1 MRTIARLL
9 ILLWIAN
16 DMRRKKKKRK
26 HKKKLRMKRAAIRRK
41 RRMERRKNGQFKI
54 VLKESDK
61 KALKRALPFIAVG
74 SALWLMLTAGGAH
87 KKTARAISMLK

>member
-1 MRTIARLL
+1 MPIPIVL
-9 ILLWIAN
+9 IK
-16 DMRRKKKKRK
+16 MRRISIPV
-26 HKKKLRMKRAAIRRK
+26 LAIPATVIMPQDMSMKRAAIRRK
-41 RRMERRKNGQFKI
+41 RRMERRRNGQFKI